1 MHKCLPNFFW
11 SILKQMA
18 HLSQAIDLS
27 VFLLILKLKYGTPAS
42 YVPVVLQSFYQSKF
56 SKKYCRRNFITIDVT

>member
-18 HLSQAIDLS
+18 HLSHAIDLS
-27 VFLLILKLKYGTPAS
+27 VFLLVSGLKNGISAS

-56 SKKYCRRNFITIDVT
+56 SKKYCRRNFITIDIS